1 MPQRGGAL
9 LGLVLISAVAAGCT
23 GASPGANKAGGQTV
37 RQAVVLRL
45 ASTPQDLSFVP
56 PVAEFVHRVAS
67 LSGGAIEV
75 KVINQWGNYAP
86 DAEAQVVRAV
96 ASGSA
101 DLGWAGS
108 RVFDSMGVSNFE
120 ALSAPMLIDN
130 YRLEHAALQTALPG
144 QMLAGLKSLGATG
157 LGLFG
162 DGLRL
167 PISVG
172 RPLLAPTD
180 WRGISFGTYRS
191 DVQAQAIRALGATP
205 VVAFGPFRSHD
216 LDTREIQ
223 GFELDVR
230 PYAKLGL
237 EGQAPY
243 VAANVVLWPEFD
255 VLFANPGR
263 LSSLTDQQRGWLEQ
277 AAQEV
282 ATDSAGLG
290 STDATYISE
299 ACAAGSHFVNATSA
313 DLAALRRSLS
323 VVYQQLERDPTTKP
337 FIQQILGLKTSTPSV
352 AAIQV
357 PAGCAARP

>member
-1 MPQRGGAL
+1 MPQPRGIL
-9 LGLVLISAVAAGCT
+9 LGLLLVSALGSGCT
-23 GASPGANKAGGQTV
+23 GAPSGADKAGGQAG

-45 ASTPQDLSFVP
+45 ASTSQDLSLVP
-56 PVAEFVHRVAS
+56 PVAEFVRRVAS

-86 DAEAQVVRAV
+86 DAEAQVVGAV
-96 ASGSA
+96 ASGSV

-108 RVFDSMGVSNFE
+108 RVFDSMGVSSFE

-130 YRLEHAALQTALPG
+130 YQLENASLQTALPD
-144 QMLAGLKSLGATG
+144 QMLAGLKSLGVIG
-157 LGLFG
+157 LGLLG

-191 DVQAQAIRALGATP
+191 DVQRQAIRALGATP
-205 VVAFGPFRSHD
+205 VVAFGPFRSRD
-216 LDTREIQ
+216 LDTRAIQ

-230 PYAKLGL
+230 PYAQLGL
-237 EGQAPY
+237 EALAPY

-263 LSSLTDQQRGWLEQ
+263 LSSLTDQQRGWVEQ
-277 AAQEV
+277 AAQE
-282 ATDSAGLG
+282 ATKDSVVLA
-290 STDATYISE
+290 STDATSISQ
-299 ACAAGSHFVNATSA
+299 ACAAGSRFVNATSA

-323 VVYQQLERDPTTKP
+323 VVYQQLERDPTTKA
-337 FIQQILGLKTSTPSV
+337 FIQQILGLKSSTPSV
-352 AAIQV
+352 AAIQT
-357 PAGCAARP
+357 PAGCTAKP